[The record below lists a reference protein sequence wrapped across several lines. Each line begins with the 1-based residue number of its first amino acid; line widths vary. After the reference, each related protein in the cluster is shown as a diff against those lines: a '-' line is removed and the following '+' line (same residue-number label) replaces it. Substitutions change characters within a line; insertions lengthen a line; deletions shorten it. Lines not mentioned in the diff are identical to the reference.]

1 MWLGPPTPGP
11 PTSATVSHPSGH
23 WGGGVW
29 GCSPP
34 WDPSSQG
41 AFGCCYQLVEVA
53 SGRVYAAK
61 VIPRAQLAAVGVA
74 ERVERE
80 RELHGRLRHR
90 HIVRLHGHFAAGTHL
105 YLLLEYCGRRSLA
118 HILRARGRLTEPE
131 VRYYLRQII
140 SGLRY
145 LHGQGIVHRDLKPS
159 NFLVTEKMQVKI
171 GDLGLAQRE
180 APAGRR
186 WGALCGTPSY
196 LAPEVLD
203 RKGHGVPSDVWALG
217 CSVYAVLTGSPP
229 FEAAERQELY
239 RRIRAARYP
248 LPPHLSP
255 HARVLIARLLAPE
268 PAARPSLRDVLEHGF
283 FTQGFTPAR
292 LPPRACR
299 SVPVFV
305 GREPLGRAL
314 RGAAAALARGWP
326 CPLPPRES
334 SFLGRTRATQAAA

>member
-1 MWLGPPTPGP
+1 MGPLVAGGFRVLLP
-11 PTSATVSHPSGH
+11 A
-23 WGGGVW
+23 GGG
-29 GCSPP
+29 GQRPGLCGKGHPASPARRRGRRREG
-34 WDPSSQG
+34 G
-41 AFGCCYQLVEVA
+41 AGAGAARSPA
-53 SGRVYAAK
+53 SPAHRPPA
-61 VIPRAQLAAVGVA
+61 RA
-74 ERVERE
+74 
-80 RELHGRLRHR
+80 LRRR
-90 HIVRLHGHFAAGTHL
+90 HPPLPAAGVLRPAVARPHPAGAGEADGAGGAVLPAADHL
-105 YLLLEYCGRRSLA
+105 GAALPPRPGHRPPRPQTECVGQRGGRGGGCEPRRPPHLGLIPGRR
-118 HILRARGRLTEPE
+118 
-131 VRYYLRQII
+131 
-140 SGLRY
+140 
-145 LHGQGIVHRDLKPS
+145 
-159 NFLVTEKMQVKI
+159 
-171 GDLGLAQRE
+171 
-180 APAGRR
+180 
-186 WGALCGTPSY
+186 ALCGTPSY

>member
-1 MWLGPPTPGP
+1 MVRGCAGDELPGCYIADAGSGTLYKRGQLLGE
-11 PTSATVSHPSGH
+11 
-23 WGGGVW
+23 
-29 GCSPP
+29 
-34 WDPSSQG
+34 G
-41 AFGCCYQLVEVA
+41 AFGCCYRLVEVA

-159 NFLVTEKMQVKI
+159 AWGSGEEGEGGGGGKPRRPPH
-171 GDLGLAQRE
+171 LGLI
-180 APAGRR
+180 PGRR
-186 WGALCGTPSY
+186 ALCGTPSY

-217 CSVYAVLTGSPP
+217 CSVYTVLTGSPP

-255 HARVLIARLLAPE
+255 HARALIARLLAPE

>member
-1 MWLGPPTPGP
+1 MVRGCAGDELPGCYIADAGSGTLYKRGQLLGE
-11 PTSATVSHPSGH
+11 
-23 WGGGVW
+23 
-29 GCSPP
+29 
-34 WDPSSQG
+34 G
-41 AFGCCYQLVEVA
+41 AFGCCYRLVEVA

-255 HARVLIARLLAPE
+255 RARALIARLLAPE

-292 LPPRACR
+292 LPPCACR

-326 CPLPPRES
+326 CPLPPPREQLPRQDPSHAS
-334 SFLGRTRATQAAA
+334 SRLGKPLL